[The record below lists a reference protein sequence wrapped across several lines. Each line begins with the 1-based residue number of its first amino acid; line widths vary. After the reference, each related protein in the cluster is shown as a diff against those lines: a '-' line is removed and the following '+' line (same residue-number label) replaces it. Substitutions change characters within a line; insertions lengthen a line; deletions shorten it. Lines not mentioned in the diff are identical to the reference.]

1 MRRVAH
7 RHNSSAAV
15 GATVAVTGNAEE
27 AAVSDNDESAV
38 DLQATVDLR
47 LQPRPM
53 ARGHSWLYTS
63 EPAGWGKQ
71 I

>member
-7 RHNSSAAV
+7 RHYSCAAV
-15 GATVAVTGNAEE
+15 GATVEVTGNAEE
-27 AAVSDNDESAV
+27 AAVSYNEESAV

-53 ARGHSWLYTS
+53 ARGRSWLYV
-63 EPAGWGKQ
+63 
-71 I
+71 